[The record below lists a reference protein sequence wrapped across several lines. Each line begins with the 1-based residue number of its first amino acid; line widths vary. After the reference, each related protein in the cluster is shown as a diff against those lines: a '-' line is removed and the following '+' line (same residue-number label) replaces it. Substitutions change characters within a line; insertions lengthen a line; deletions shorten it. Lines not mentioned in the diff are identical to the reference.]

1 MLVNIIIKKNYHNNN
16 KRRKIYA
23 DRCYYYIIIII
34 QGALRFI
41 LKGLQNGLIY
51 RRDIVEKKRR
61 ELEEMRGRKIEY
73 K

>member
-1 MLVNIIIKKNYHNNN
+1 M
-16 KRRKIYA
+16 
-23 DRCYYYIIIII
+23 IIII

-41 LKGLQNGLIY
+41 LKCLQNGLIY
-51 RRDIVEKKRR
+51 RRDIVAKKRR